1 MYNGNVLN
9 RIFIVNNFKNNY
21 DFEFSN
27 NGYSKAVKQLIN
39 NPKTKTN
46 RKIISFLY
54 DYLKNNYQNEYFYK
68 NTLLN
73 KQLLNIHSTKTTT
86 ALSEIYVGKSKVDFV
101 LINGIAEV
109 YEIKTALDTYNRLK
123 TQLNDYYKA
132 FMYVT
137 VLTDEN
143 NKDELINKVDN
154 TCVGIS
160 ILTKQ
165 GKIKIIKKPRKYD
178 RGLDKKVLF
187 CVLNKKEYENII
199 FSIYGKLPKQN
210 IDEYKNCMKL
220 FCKQDIKVIYPLFL
234 AELKK
239 RNRVIEEKYEKIPY
253 ELKSLVYFGNY
264 SSRNYDKL
272 NKFLETK
279 YRG

>member
-1 MYNGNVLN
+1 MYNGNILN

-21 DFEFSN
+21 DFEFAN
-27 NGYSKAVKQLIN
+27 NGYSKAVEQFVN
-39 NPKTKTN
+39 NPETKTN

-109 YEIKTALDTYNRLK
+109 YEIKTALDTYNRLN

-132 FMYVT
+132 FMYVS

-143 NKDELINKVDN
+143 NKDELINKIGR
-154 TCVGIS
+154 TSVGIS
-160 ILTKQ
+160 VLTKQ
-165 GKIKIIKKPRKYD
+165 EKIKIIKKPKKYD
-178 RGLDKKVLF
+178 KKLDKKVLF
-187 CVLNKKEYENII
+187 SVLNKKEYENII
-199 FSIYGKLPKQN
+199 LNIYGKLPSKD
-210 IDEYKNCMKL
+210 IDEYKKCMRL
-220 FCKQDIKVIYPLFL
+220 FCKQDIETIYPLFL
-234 AELKK
+234 SEIKK
-239 RNRVIEEKYEKIPY
+239 RNKVIEKEYRKIPY

-264 SSRNYDKL
+264 SNKNYDKL

-279 YRG
+279 YRR